1 MRSILPLEGRYH
13 VAKVIDITDQ
23 NIMVHYYGTKSRQL
37 RGAKW
42 VSLYHHPGTNQI
54 VQHEIQT
61 YARNWTRLTG
71 DIKTGPDD
79 DSLVILV
86 NLGLTDTMRLNVAT
100 KRLLNRTKYGHHILG
115 RTW

>member
-1 MRSILPLEGRYH
+1 MAR
-13 VAKVIDITDQ
+13 KVDSSEELNGCRCTIT
-23 NIMVHYYGTKSRQL
+23 L
-37 RGAKW
+37 A
-42 VSLYHHPGTNQI
+42 GTNQI

-61 YARNWTRLTG
+61 YTRNWTRLTG

-79 DSLVILV
+79 DSLVILA
-86 NLGLTDTMRLNVAT
+86 NLGLTDTMRLNAAT